1 MTINTQQRTRAS
13 TKADQAFRLTVAG
26 VATVSVLALG
36 AIVIFLL
43 AQALPIFKEVS
54 LSEFL
59 FSTEWYPSDEP
70 PVFGIGAMVTGSFGV
85 ALLTTLI
92 AVPIGVLTAAA
103 MHCAM
108 PARLTGLL
116 KPLIELMAALPSVV
130 IGFIGMVI
138 VAPWLQ
144 RTFDLTTGL
153 NLFNA
158 GLMLA
163 FMCIPTIA
171 SISEDALKNV
181 PNELREASL
190 AIGATRWETLVKVEL
205 RWAMGGI
212 GTAVM
217 LGISRVIGETMVVLM
232 VAGGAGIIPESVFD
246 PIRPMTAGIAAEMAE
261 AAVGGA
267 HYHALYA
274 TGLVLFL
281 TTFVFN
287 FLAWVFTR
295 RFSLKAS

>member
-1 MTINTQQRTRAS
+1 MKSNSESYRQTEALFKWS
-13 TKADQAFRLTVAG
+13 LGAVAG
-26 VATVSVLALG
+26 VSVLALT

-43 AQALPIFKEVS
+43 TQALPLLKDMP
-54 LSEFL
+54 LGDFL
-59 FSTEWYPSDEP
+59 FSTEWYPTDEP
-70 PVFGIGAMVTGSFGV
+70 PVFGIGAMIVGSFSA
-85 ALLTTLI
+85 ALLTTVI

-103 MHCAM
+103 LHCAM
-108 PARLTGLL
+108 PGWLTRIL
-116 KPLIELMAALPSVV
+116 KPTIELMAALPSVV

-144 RTFDLTTGL
+144 NTFGIPTGL
-153 NLFNA
+153 NLMNA

-181 PNELREASL
+181 PNALREASL
-190 AIGATRWETLVKVEL
+190 ALGATRWETLTRVEL

-212 GTAVM
+212 GTSVM
-217 LGISRVIGETMVVLM
+217 LGVSRAIGETMVVLM
-232 VAGGAGIIPESVFD
+232 VAGGAGIIPESIFD
-246 PIRPMTAGIAAEMAE
+246 PVRPMTASIAAEMAE
-261 AAVGGA
+261 AAVGGE

-287 FLAWVFTR
+287 LLAWYFTR
-295 RFSLKAS
+295 RFSLRSA

>member
-1 MTINTQQRTRAS
+1 MTIKTEKSTRQD
-13 TKADQAFRLTVAG
+13 KLFRLTVSAI
-26 VATVSVLALG
+26 AAVSVFALG

-43 AQALPIFKEVS
+43 AQALPILKDVS
-54 LSEFL
+54 LSDFL
-59 FSTEWYPSDEP
+59 FTTDWYPSDEP
-70 PVFGIGAMVTGSFGV
+70 PVFGIGAMVVGSFGV

-103 MHCAM
+103 LHCAM
-108 PARLTGLL
+108 PTKLAGLL
-116 KPLIELMAALPSVV
+116 KPVIELMAALPSVV

-144 RTFDLTTGL
+144 RTFDLSTGL

-217 LGISRVIGETMVVLM
+217 LGISRAIGETMVVLM
-232 VAGGAGIIPESVFD
+232 VAGGAGIIPETIFD
-246 PIRPMTAGIAAEMAE
+246 PVRPMTAGIAAEMAE
-261 AAVGGA
+261 AAVGGE

-274 TGLVLFL
+274 TGLVLFM
-281 TTFVFN
+281 TTFLFN
-287 FLAWVFTR
+287 FLAWYFTR
-295 RFSLKAS
+295 RFSLKGA